1 MITSDT
7 AVSSSER
14 IKQVVILTYCSFLL
28 IGVLNTFL
36 GPVLPVL
43 SARWQLND
51 SQAGS
56 LFFAQFTGALIGSA
70 VSGWLF
76 KRLSMATLLI
86 AGYGFLSISVAILGI
101 SEWVGGVF
109 AIFTIGIGL
118 GFTIPATNLM
128 IAELNPERSAGALN
142 LLNFVWGIGAL
153 LCPPLISFFA
163 RHGQFPGLLFGLA
176 LLLAISALGF
186 ARNLSVSHQNDR
198 HTESGDVSAMRS
210 WISPYA
216 LLTGILIFIYVGVET
231 SVGGWL
237 ASYTQRLGSSAQQFW
252 GITPSLFWAGLLLGR
267 ALAPAAL
274 RLLSDRGLVLAGL
287 IAAVCGLS
295 LILMSRELAS
305 LSAGAFI
312 TGLGLAPVFPTTFA
326 IFTRHFGM
334 FARNMV
340 GVLFMLAALGAAVVP
355 WIVGAT
361 SKHYGEL
368 RIGLGVP
375 LFGALVSVALQVAII
390 FILKRRT
397 TAKIAKTDQRMQETE

>member
-7 AVSSSER
+7 AISSSVR
-14 IKQVVILTYCSFLL
+14 IRQLVILSYSSFLL

-43 SARWQLND
+43 SSRWQLND

-70 VSGWLF
+70 ASGWLIR
-76 KRLSMATLLI
+76 RLSMTPLLF
-86 AGYGFLSISVAILGI
+86 AGYGLLSVSVAFLGI
-101 SEWVGGVF
+101 SEWVGGIF
-109 AIFTIGIGL
+109 AIFAIGIGL

-128 IAELNPERSAGALN
+128 IAESNPERPAGALN
-142 LLNFVWGIGAL
+142 LLNLVWGIGAL
-153 LCPPLISFFA
+153 LCPSLISFFS
-163 RHGQFPGLLFGLA
+163 RHGQFPGLLFGIS
-176 LLLAISALGF
+176 LLLAITAFGF
-186 ARNLSVSHQNDR
+186 ARGLSISSQNDR
-198 HTESGDVSAMRS
+198 HTESGDASAMRS

-216 LLTGILIFIYVGVET
+216 LLTGLFIFIYVGIET

-252 GITPSLFWAGLLLGR
+252 AITPSLFWTGLLLGR

-274 RLLSDRGLVLAGL
+274 RIVSDRGLVLAGL
-287 IAAVCGLS
+287 IVAVCGLS
-295 LILMSRELAS
+295 LILISWELAA

-326 IFTRHFGM
+326 IFTGYFGT
-334 FARNMV
+334 FARNMA
-340 GVLFMLAALGAAVVP
+340 GVLFMLASLGAAIVP
-355 WIVGAT
+355 WVVGVT

-375 LFGALVSVALQVAII
+375 LFGALLLVALQIAII
-390 FILKRRT
+390 FILKRR
-397 TAKIAKTDQRMQETE
+397 KSGEGSQKTE

>member
-7 AVSSSER
+7 AISSSVR
-14 IKQVVILTYCSFLL
+14 IRQVVILSYSSFLL

-43 SARWQLND
+43 SSRWQLND

-56 LFFAQFTGALIGSA
+56 LFFAQFTGSLIGSA
-70 VSGWLF
+70 TSGWLIR
-76 KRLSMATLLI
+76 RLSMAPLLV
-86 AGYGFLSISVAILGI
+86 AGYGILAASVAFLGI
-101 SEWVGGVF
+101 SEWIGGIF
-109 AIFTIGIGL
+109 AIFAIGIGL
-118 GFTIPATNLM
+118 GFTIPTTNLM
-128 IAELNPERSAGALN
+128 IAESNPDRSAGALN
-142 LLNFVWGIGAL
+142 LLNLVWGIGAL
-153 LCPPLISFFA
+153 LCPPLISFFS
-163 RHGQFPGLLFGLA
+163 RHGQFSGLLFGLA
-176 LLLAISALGF
+176 LLLMITSLGF
-186 ARNLSVSHQNDR
+186 ARGLSIPSRNDP
-198 HTESGDVSAMRS
+198 HTESGDASAKRS

-216 LLTGILIFIYVGVET
+216 LLTGLLIFIYVGIET

-237 ASYTQRLGSSAQQFW
+237 ASYTQRLGSSAQRFW
-252 GITPSLFWAGLLLGR
+252 AITPSLFWTGLLLGR

-274 RLLSDRGLVLAGL
+274 RIISDRGLVLASL

-295 LILMSRELAS
+295 LILMSRELGA

-326 IFTRHFGM
+326 IFTRHFGA
-334 FARNMV
+334 FARNMA

-355 WIVGAT
+355 WIVGVT

-375 LFGALVSVALQVAII
+375 LLGALILVALQIAII
-390 FILKRRT
+390 FILNGKFT
-397 TAKIAKTDQRMQETE
+397 TKNTIGQKTQKER